1 MASAKS
7 NALLDHL
14 EDTVPTQG
22 GYIIDW
28 HIPDIFP
35 RSWIDLVV
43 VLRADTAVLYDRL
56 AARGY
61 SESKLQENLDAEIM
75 QVVLEDV
82 KDAFEEEDDEDDSN
96 PNAENGT
103 SRDRDDE
110 AIPGEQVDSAL
121 RRRRMVVVFP
131 SNTDDDMERNLECL
145 QMWIMA
151 RIALEREDRRS
162 EGDKEEGVTP

>member
-1 MASAKS
+1 MSYPSPRILCASSSLSQPNKYYPTHHLAV
-7 NALLDHL
+7 NAPSELLTDSA
-14 EDTVPTQG
+14 
-22 GYIIDW
+22 
-28 HIPDIFP
+28 
-35 RSWIDLVV
+35 R
-43 VLRADTAVLYDRL
+43 
-56 AARGY
+56 RGY